1 MAIFAERASARCT
14 RCFIGPGACR
24 SGKSRS
30 AKHAR
35 SGQFTTGSTEA
46 WPRSSLNFSNIER
59 IEEPAPAPTRFGKV
73 YIDGIGYMRDG
84 RRLRDGREKADAK
97 QLYETGLRGTEA
109 GPDASYNKPCR
120 A

>member
-1 MAIFAERASARCT
+1 VHQVFHWARGVPVWQVAQREACTERTIYNR
-14 RCFIGPGACR
+14 IDR
-24 SGKSRS
+24 SM
-30 AKHAR
+30 
-35 SGQFTTGSTEA
+35 
-46 WPRSSLNFSNIER
+46 
-59 IEEPAPAPTRFGKV
+59 APAPTRFGKV

-109 GPDASYNKPCR
+109 APDASYNKPCR